1 MLDVMDKTKKHATQT
16 VNRAQ
21 QLQSSSMV
29 LNKGWFCPQGT
40 SDNAAKYCGV
50 HTCEGEVGIRGVM
63 ALLPLAPSAQWPEML
78 VNTLPCAGKSSTA
91 KNYLFQ
97 NVSGAMLE
105 KINKWFNKPDIL
117 ETSQYPSSISPF
129 SLSQVSL
136 GILLYIL
143 LYLL

>member
-78 VNTLPCAGKSSTA
+78 VNILQYTGWLPTTKNSS
-91 KNYLFQ
+91 
-97 NVSGAMLE
+97 V
-105 KINKWFNKPDIL
+105 
-117 ETSQYPSSISPF
+117 
-129 SLSQVSL
+129 
-136 GILLYIL
+136 
-143 LYLL
+143 

>member
-78 VNTLPCAGKSSTA
+78 VNILQYTGRLPTTNNLLTQNISTA
-91 KNYLFQ
+91 EFK
-97 NVSGAMLE
+97 
-105 KINKWFNKPDIL
+105 KPWMN
-117 ETSQYPSSISPF
+117 E
-129 SLSQVSL
+129 
-136 GILLYIL
+136 
-143 LYLL
+143 